1 MCRMISLLQDGL
13 NLPQRELTQVALFLG
28 AKIRE
33 ASSCRPREQDG
44 CTWQSACQFF
54 GLVASGQD
62 LQCWFPCSLVVSD

>member
-1 MCRMISLLQDGL
+1 VSYDFFIAGWFKFAATRV
-13 NLPQRELTQVALFLG
+13 TQVALFLG

-62 LQCWFPCSLVVSD
+62 LQCWFPCSIVVSD